1 MMSSPKLHGFTL
13 LELLVVLF
21 LLSLI
26 AAVAIPRLTQVY
38 NSVQIAYEREEALA
52 QIGSLSFLAYQRSLE
67 FNLISY
73 PLPET
78 VSALRVDN
86 FQKVVNSGVL
96 DEGTKEDKGTVK
108 QTVSNHSPPQSS
120 PSTHSTN
127 LTSTTDEETWGK
139 VDLVP
144 SPLELPAG
152 WELRTEKPIH
162 FFSNG
167 VCTGGVA
174 YLIHQTQ
181 QFRLQLVAPFCWPQL
196 IKESTTA

>member
-1 MMSSPKLHGFTL
+1 MSSPKLHGFTL

-67 FNLISY
+67 FNLINY
-73 PLPET
+73 PLLKNVEET
-78 VSALRVDN
+78 A
-86 FQKVVNSGVL
+86 
-96 DEGTKEDKGTVK
+96 EDKGTVN
-108 QTVSNHSPPQSS
+108 QTVSNQFPPPSS

-127 LTSTTDEETWGK
+127 LTSTTEEETWGK
-139 VDLVP
+139 VELVP

-167 VCTGGVA
+167 VCTGGVV

-181 QFRLQLVAPFCWPQL
+181 QFKLQLVAPFCWPQS
-196 IKESTTA
+196 EAVVSS